1 MTGRTASLALAGH
14 RSFSLRTALVLLL
27 LVGSVGGGYGVAHPA
42 LERLTVALALVALLG
57 AIAVVSP
64 RNGLLALATW
74 LVALGTVRRLAPGN
88 DLSGL
93 GDPLLLVGPALLVVL
108 VLASPGQRRPL
119 RASMLTY
126 AVLAF
131 QVLAVLSA
139 LNPLQGGL
147 QVGLAGLLFVPAP
160 MLGFWVGRATDERSM
175 ARLLRFLALL
185 AVPVALYGL
194 WQTLVGFPPWDQR
207 WISSVMANYMALN
220 VGGEVRAFSSL
231 SSAAEYA
238 FLLGI
243 GIVVLVAGLR
253 RTESAVPSLALLALL
268 AVSVLLE
275 SSRGIVVTAALAL
288 GLMAAAR
295 LGWTRMRALTAGV
308 VMAASLP
315 FVVGLATPQ
324 NLGTGFISGL
334 LAHQLQGLANP
345 FGAASTLPLHIAILM
360 NGLRSSLS
368 APLGLGVGAVS
379 IAASHFGGVTAG
391 TEVDPGNA
399 AVALGIPGLALY
411 LLIAAAGLWRAYELA
426 RSRRDFLSVT
436 LLGVLL
442 VTALQWFN
450 GGQYA
455 VAWLVWLAF
464 GAVDAASAVER
475 DVASTVPTRS
485 VATATVRSAVPHGSA
500 SVAH

>member
-1 MTGRTASLALAGH
+1 MTGRTAGLALAG
-14 RSFSLRTALVLLL
+14 RRPFSLRTALVLLL
-27 LVGSVGGGYGVAHPA
+27 VVGSIVAGYGVAHPA
-42 LERLTVALALVALLG
+42 LERLTFAVALVALLG
-57 AIAVVSP
+57 AMAVVSP

-74 LVALGTVRRLAPGN
+74 LVALGTVRRLAPGT

-93 GDPLLLVGPALLVVL
+93 GDPLLLVGPALLL
-108 VLASPGQRRPL
+108 ILLLASPGQRRP
-119 RASMLTY
+119 RPASMLTY

-147 QVGLAGLLFVPAP
+147 QVGVAGLLFVPAP
-160 MLGFWVGRATDERSM
+160 MLGFWVGRATDERDL
-175 ARLLRFLALL
+175 ARLLRYIAILS
-185 AVPVALYGL
+185 VPAALYGL
-194 WQTLVGFPPWDQR
+194 WQTFVGFPPWDQQ

-220 VGGEVRAFSSL
+220 VGGGVRAFSSL

-243 GIVVLVAGLR
+243 GIAVLAAGLQR
-253 RTESAVPSLALLALL
+253 KGSAAPALALLALA

-275 SSRGIVVTAALAL
+275 SSRGIVVTATLAL
-288 GLMAAAR
+288 GLMTAAR
-295 LGWTRMRALTAGV
+295 LGWTPTRALTAGV
-308 VMAASLP
+308 VLVASVP
-315 FVVGLATPQ
+315 FVVGLGTPQ
-324 NLGTGFISGL
+324 DLGSGFISGL

-345 FGAASTLPLHIAILM
+345 LGAASTLPLHVAILI
-360 NGLRSSLS
+360 NGLRTSLS

-399 AVALGIPGLALY
+399 AVALGIPGLTLY
-411 LLIAAAGLWRAYELA
+411 LVIAAVGLWRAYELA
-426 RSRRDFLSVT
+426 RRRRDFLSVA

-464 GAVDAASAVER
+464 GAVDAMSAGER
-475 DVASTVPTRS
+475 EAVSADLARS
-485 VATATVRSAVPHGSA
+485 VAILGGRDVVRHWSA
-500 SVAH
+500 SGAA